1 MWRKSIALVVF
12 GIAAFLAVQSVPRGD
27 VMASQPADKL
37 ARGRQLF
44 YKYCASCH
52 GMDGKGGG
60 PVAASLKTMTPDLT
74 TIELREGKF
83 DQVRIQNIISGE
95 RDIAAHGTKE
105 MPVWGFVFRYKTG
118 SQSIATLNVYAIA
131 DYIKAFQRK

>member
-12 GIAAFLAVQSVPRGD
+12 GIAAFLATQSIPRGE
-27 VMASQPADKL
+27 VMASQADRL
-37 ARGRQLF
+37 ARGRNLF
-44 YKYCASCH
+44 YQHCASCH
-52 GMDGKGGG
+52 GMDGRGGG
-60 PVAASLKTMTPDLT
+60 PVAASLKTVTPDLT
-74 TIELREGKF
+74 TIESREGKF
-83 DQVRIQNIISGE
+83 DQVRLQNIISGE

-118 SQSIATLNVYAIA
+118 SQSVATLNVYAIA